1 MISTLMDKSLTSGKS
16 VLKSLRARDFE
27 EICRERLDEIA
38 AFAMVTLAVVY
49 ATYVF
54 VL

>member
-1 MISTLMDKSLTSGKS
+1 MFSTLMDKSLTSGKS

-27 EICRERLDEIA
+27 EICRERLDQIT

-49 ATYVF
+49 AAYVF